1 MGGMRGLLAG
11 LTALALLVA
20 CGTERRPSARDDD
33 DMPEISAAQLD
44 DAFEDPATADFL
56 APEER
61 TALDRVQ
68 ATRSCACCPSDRRRA
83 LVAELFHSREGEGA
97 YAEPRRPAADAPV
110 AASSAA
116 SSSAIVLRLR
126 P

>member
-11 LTALALLVA
+11 LTVLALLVA

-33 DMPEISAAQLD
+33 DDMPEVSAGRLD

-61 TALDRVQ
+61 TALDRVH
-68 ATRSCACCPSDRRRA
+68 APRSPQTGDHAGEDAAPPRGAVARA
-83 LVAELFHSREGEGA
+83 LDDAGKVGIALLSVGATLGAFIAPFFLF
-97 YAEPRRPAADAPV
+97 
-110 AASSAA
+110 
-116 SSSAIVLRLR
+116 
-126 P
+126 

>member
-1 MGGMRGLLAG
+1 VTGWMGGMRGLLAG

-68 ATRSCACCPSDRRRA
+68 APRSAQAPDHAGEDPAPPRGPVSRA
-83 LVAELFHSREGEGA
+83 LDDAGKVGIALLSVGATLGAFVAPFFLF
-97 YAEPRRPAADAPV
+97 
-110 AASSAA
+110 
-116 SSSAIVLRLR
+116 
-126 P
+126 

>member
-20 CGTERRPSARDDD
+20 CGTERRPAARDDD
-33 DMPEISAAQLD
+33 DMPDISAAKLD

-68 ATRSCACCPSDRRRA
+68 APRSPQAAAVPAEDPAPPRGAVARA
-83 LVAELFHSREGEGA
+83 LDDAGQVGVALLSVGA
-97 YAEPRRPAADAPV
+97 T
-110 AASSAA
+110 
-116 SSSAIVLRLR
+116 LG
-126 P
+126 

>member
-20 CGTERRPSARDDD
+20 CGTERRPSARDD
-33 DMPEISAAQLD
+33 
-44 DAFEDPATADFL
+44 AFEDPATADFL

-68 ATRSCACCPSDRRRA
+68 APRSAQAPDHAGEDPAPPRGPVSRA
-83 LVAELFHSREGEGA
+83 LDDAGKVGIALLSVGATLGAFVAPFFLF
-97 YAEPRRPAADAPV
+97 
-110 AASSAA
+110 
-116 SSSAIVLRLR
+116 
-126 P
+126 

>member
-20 CGTERRPSARDDD
+20 CGTERRPAARDDD
-33 DMPEISAAQLD
+33 DMPEISAAQLG

-68 ATRSCACCPSDRRRA
+68 APRSPQTAGDHAGQDPAPPQGAVARA
-83 LVAELFHSREGEGA
+83 LDDAGKVGIALLSVGATLGAFVAPFFLF
-97 YAEPRRPAADAPV
+97 
-110 AASSAA
+110 
-116 SSSAIVLRLR
+116 
-126 P
+126 

>member
-20 CGTERRPSARDDD
+20 CGTERRPAARDDD
-33 DMPEISAAQLD
+33 DMPEISAAQLG

-68 ATRSCACCPSDRRRA
+68 APRSPQTAGDHAGQDPAPPQGAVARA
-83 LVAELFHSREGEGA
+83 LD
-97 YAEPRRPAADAPV
+97 DAGKVGIALLSV
-110 AASSAA
+110 AATLGAFIA
-116 SSSAIVLRLR
+116 PFFLF
-126 P
+126 

>member
-11 LTALALLVA
+11 LTELALLVA
-20 CGTERRPSARDDD
+20 CGTERRPAARDDD

-61 TALDRVQ
+61 TALDRVHV
-68 ATRSCACCPSDRRRA
+68 PSA
-83 LVAELFHSREGEGA
+83 Q
-97 YAEPRRPAADAPV
+97 AADHADQSPAPPQGAV
-110 AASSAA
+110 ARTLDDAGKVGIALLSVGATVGA
-116 SSSAIVLRLR
+116 LTAPFFLF
-126 P
+126 

>member
-44 DAFEDPATADFL
+44 DSFEDPATADFL

-68 ATRSCACCPSDRRRA
+68 APRSAQAPDHAGEDPAPPRGPVSPPPATPAKAGTR
-83 LVAELFHSREGEGA
+83 LL
-97 YAEPRRPAADAPV
+97 AAAP
-110 AASSAA
+110 
-116 SSSAIVLRLR
+116 